1 MVGSHFW
8 QGSVTDLPTR
18 IQKQGLP
25 FIFLPQHHRNLG
37 CHYQCHQI
45 HNQSNQWSI
54 VNQPLSHR
62 GHFLCLLSPGEW
74 RIWESCLNMNMSK
87 IWHQQVQK
95 VCEPVYN
102 KYILAESIKFY
113 TGYHRFIILFF
124 IVVIIFINKDNK
136 RISSESIK
144 VYDGYSSLRKRL
156 FR

>member
-1 MVGSHFW
+1 M
-8 QGSVTDLPTR
+8 TTTR
-18 IQKQGLP
+18 E
-25 FIFLPQHHRNLG
+25 
-37 CHYQCHQI
+37 QI
-45 HNQSNQWSI
+45 LEIIISD
-54 VNQPLSHR
+54 
-62 GHFLCLLSPGEW
+62 
-74 RIWESCLNMNMSK
+74 
-87 IWHQQVQK
+87 
-95 VCEPVYN
+95 N